1 MKRKLFTTMAIVVL
15 VGVINFNTGAQTSS
29 QHQWNAHVPFAFSV
43 GKVILPAGEYTV
55 RIVNPTSDH
64 PVLLIQNKDGGSCT
78 TVRTIVGIGKPHEE
92 AQLTFRRYGD
102 RYFFAGLN
110 YAGEGT
116 SLSAS
121 MSPAEK
127 IAFRETRLTNG
138 QSSVVAV
145 ATR

>member
-1 MKRKLFTTMAIVVL
+1 MEVNMKRKLFTTMAIVVL

-92 AQLTFRRYGD
+92 AQLTFRRYG
-102 RYFFAGLN
+102 
-110 YAGEGT
+110 EGT